1 MATGKD
7 KGIVQHKHRRNIQ
20 MTREMIL
27 GIVRH
32 VLTLAG
38 GAYVAKG
45 QIDASTLD
53 VAIGAVVSLSGVA
66 WSLADKVKRK

>member
-1 MATGKD
+1 
-7 KGIVQHKHRRNIQ
+7 